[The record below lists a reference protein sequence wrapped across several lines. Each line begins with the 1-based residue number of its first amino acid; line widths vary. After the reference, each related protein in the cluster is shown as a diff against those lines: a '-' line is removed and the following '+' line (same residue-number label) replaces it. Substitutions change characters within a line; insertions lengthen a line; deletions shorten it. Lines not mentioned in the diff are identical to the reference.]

1 MTAKQSKYEREA
13 WAMVAEADRL
23 IKAVKKSGQRSA
35 KKKTR
40 EVESPLFRGMKMQ
53 VRS

>member
-1 MTAKQSKYEREA
+1 MTTKQARIEREA
-13 WAMVAEADRL
+13 QAAVAEADRL
-23 IKAVKKSGQRSA
+23 IRLVKRSGKKPA